1 MAKFTLDDLNRIIE
15 TYVDVD
21 AQVAENALDTSYS
34 DLGMD
39 SLGVIELVERIHL
52 GYRVPVPTD
61 TIEELRT
68 PRLTIDYVN
77 EHLAEGHG
85 ADGDR

>member
-15 TYVDVD
+15 AYVDVD
-21 AQVAENALDTSYS
+21 APVTENALDTSYA

-52 GYRVPVPTD
+52 GYHVPVPTD

-77 EHLAEGHG
+77 EHLVEVPG